1 MTDVAPEK
9 VLTLDELLEE
19 YTQWKAVLD
28 RDSDDFDTIAKVAEL
43 YRFAIVNYNE
53 PGSHLLLRAVESVS
67 RVEKDHR

>member
-1 MTDVAPEK
+1 MTDVAQER

-19 YTQWKAVLD
+19 YTQWKEVLN

-53 PGSHLLLRAVESVS
+53 PGSELLLRAVDAVT
-67 RVEKDHR
+67 RVEKDRR